1 MMRANFLKLAQRGR
15 GNLAIAARRASVPNV
30 NQRLTAMFLP
40 RTVSHQPVA
49 IRLFSA
55 SSSVA
60 QQTAPKVEIAPIT
73 QAQYHELADEYLDAV
88 LTKFEE
94 LQDEYGEVDV
104 EYSSGVMTV
113 KIPNAGVYVINK
125 QPPNKQIWLSSPIS
139 GPKRYD
145 YVQSG
150 EAQGEK
156 QNIKKGEWVYAR
168 DGTTLGDLLL
178 KETGVAVEFETE

>member
-1 MMRANFLKLAQRGR
+1 MRANFLKLAHSRRGYL
-15 GNLAIAARRASVPNV
+15 GTAARRASISNV
-30 NQRLTAMFLP
+30 NRRITTLP
-40 RTVSHQPVA
+40 LPHPVSRQSVP

-60 QQTAPKVEIAPIT
+60 HQTAPKVDTTPLT
-73 QAQYHELADEYLDAV
+73 QAQYHDLADEYLDAV

-113 KIPNAGVYVINK
+113 KIPNVGVYIINK

-145 YVQSG
+145 YVRSS
-150 EAQGEK
+150 EAQGETPG
-156 QNIKKGEWVYAR
+156 NSRGEWVYAR
-168 DGTTLGDLLL
+168 DGTTLSDLLL
-178 KETGVAVEFETE
+178 KETGVVVELASE

>member
-1 MMRANFLKLAQRGR
+1 MMRANLLRLAQSGR
-15 GNLAIAARRASVPNV
+15 GNLAIAARRASVPSV
-30 NQRLTAMFLP
+30 NQRLTAMLLP
-40 RTVSHQPVA
+40 RTVSQQPVSM
-49 IRLFSA
+49 RLFSA

-60 QQTAPKVEIAPIT
+60 HQTAPKVDIEPIT
-73 QAQYHELADEYLDAV
+73 QTEYHDLADEYLDAV

-113 KIPNAGVYVINK
+113 KIPNVGVYIINK

-145 YVQSG
+145 YVRSSEGQS
-150 EAQGEK
+150 EK
-156 QNIKKGEWVYAR
+156 QNISKGEWVYAR
-168 DGTTLGDLLL
+168 DGTTLSDLLL
-178 KETGVAVEFETE
+178 KETGVVVELGSE